1 MTAAP
6 KHRDK
11 IIRAAAALFRRAGYA
26 ATGTNEIVARSGAP
40 KGSLYHYFPGGK
52 SEIGAAAV
60 GYAGGKVTATLADL
74 LASHGGDPAAAILAH
89 GELLIG
95 WLEKSGYRDGCPIAT
110 VLLEIAPAEPA
121 VTAAGRAAFADWA
134 ALFAEALIARH
145 VPPGRAAD
153 LGRLAVTLLEG
164 CLVQARVDADGSA
177 IRLAVAETARLFE
190 AAMGKP
196 RQ

>member
-1 MTAAP
+1 MFQFML
-6 KHRDK
+6 D
-11 IIRAAAALFRRAGYA
+11 LFDDFSRFSIQFDECTDFFMYM
-26 ATGTNEIVARSGAP
+26 
-40 KGSLYHYFPGGK
+40 
-52 SEIGAAAV
+52 
-60 GYAGGKVTATLADL
+60 D
-74 LASHGGDPAAAILAH
+74 
-89 GELLIG
+89 
-95 WLEKSGYRDGCPIAT
+95 DGR
-110 VLLEIAPAEPA
+110 VIAPAEPA